1 MKRKMLKVL
10 IAVIVIV
17 LVVLTGWYVLF
28 VCFDKG
34 PAFPFLPQKQVRLQG
49 VEAVEVSQE
58 PLMAVVE
65 SEEEAQS
72 IAEMY
77 DITFVSFEDGV
88 ALYQTDEDIFEV
100 IARGQENGY
109 PQLSINYIRTIDKQ

>member
-17 LVVLTGWYVLF
+17 LVVLAGWYVLF

-34 PAFPFLPQKQVRLQG
+34 PAFPFLPQKQVQLQG
-49 VEAVEVSQE
+49 VEAMEVSQE
-58 PLMAVVE
+58 PLMAAVE
-65 SEEEAQS
+65 SEEEARS

-77 DITFVSFEDGV
+77 GITLVSFEDGV
-88 ALYQTDEDIFEV
+88 ALYRTDEDIFEV

-109 PQLSINYIRTIDKQ
+109 PQLSINYIRTTDEQ

>member
-10 IAVIVIV
+10 IAVIVVV
-17 LVVLTGWYVLF
+17 LVVLAGWYVLF
-28 VCFDKG
+28 VCFGKG
-34 PAFPFLPQKQVRLQG
+34 PAFPFLPQKQVQLQG
-49 VEAVEVSQE
+49 VEAMEVSQE

-65 SEEEAQS
+65 SEEEAQN

-77 DITFVSFEDGV
+77 NITFVSFEDGI
-88 ALYQTDEDIFEV
+88 ALYRTDEDIFEV

-109 PQLSINYIRTIDKQ
+109 PQLSINYIRTIDEQ

>member
-17 LVVLTGWYVLF
+17 LVVLAGWYVLF

-34 PAFPFLPQKQVRLQG
+34 PAFPFLPQKHVQLQG
-49 VEAVEVSQE
+49 VEAMEVSQE

-88 ALYQTDEDIFEV
+88 ALYRTDEDIFEV

-109 PQLSINYIRTIDKQ
+109 PQLSINYIRTIDEQ